1 MGWIRAI
8 DRCRLAPTGDER
20 TTVTVE
26 ETMSGPL
33 LTLFDNDRKLRRG
46 HQDMLRML
54 KTAAEALA
62 PRS

>member
-1 MGWIRAI
+1 
-8 DRCRLAPTGDER
+8 
-20 TTVTVE
+20 
-26 ETMSGPL
+26 MSGPL

-62 PRS
+62 PRP